1 MKRLLIALLLSLPVF
16 VAAPASAQSEDE
28 AAVRA
33 VITRLFDGMR
43 AGDGSVLGEVF
54 APGARLQTA
63 AIRRDGTP
71 ALMSMAVDS
80 FAAMVSQP
88 RDFVLDERI
97 DAWDV
102 RIDGPLAV
110 VTVDYSFYAGPRFSH
125 CGIDAFQL
133 FKSAEGWKIFQLTD
147 TRRTTGCPPQTESR
161 P

>member
-1 MKRLLIALLLSLPVF
+1 MKRILTLLLLTLPF
-16 VAAPASAQSEDE
+16 IAAAPAAAQTDDE

-43 AGDGSVLGEVF
+43 AGNGAVF
-54 APGARLQTA
+54 AELFTPDARLQTA
-63 AIRRDGTP
+63 AMRRDGTP
-71 ALMSMAVDS
+71 VLASMPVDS

-102 RIDGPLAV
+102 RVDGPLAV
-110 VTVDYSFYAGPRFSH
+110 VTVDYSFYAGERFSH

-133 FKSAEGWKIFQLTD
+133 FKAADGWRIFQLTD
-147 TRRTTGCPPQTESR
+147 TRRTTGCPAPNESR

>member
-1 MKRLLIALLLSLPVF
+1 MKRIFIALLLSLPF
-16 VAAPASAQSEDE
+16 AAPAPLRAQEDEE

-33 VITRLFDGMR
+33 VVTRLFDGMR
-43 AGDGSVLGEVF
+43 AGDGSAVRDAF
-54 APGARLQTA
+54 TADARLQTA

-71 ALMSMAVDS
+71 ALGSMAVDS

-88 RDFVLDERI
+88 RDFILDERI

-110 VTVDYSFYAGPRFSH
+110 VTVDYSFYAGERFSH
-125 CGIDAFQL
+125 CGIDAIQMFR
-133 FKSAEGWKIFQLTD
+133 SADGWKIFQLTD
-147 TRRTTGCPPQTESR
+147 TRRTTGCPAPNEST

>member
-16 VAAPASAQSEDE
+16 VAAPATAQSEDE

-33 VITRLFDGMR
+33 VVTRLFDAMR
-43 AGDGSVLGEVF
+43 AGDGSVFDQVF
-54 APGARLQTA
+54 TPDARLQTA
-63 AIRRDGTP
+63 AVRRDGTP
-71 ALMSMAVDS
+71 ALGSMPVDS

-110 VTVDYSFYAGPRFSH
+110 VTVDYSFYAGSRFSH

>member
-1 MKRLLIALLLSLPVF
+1 MKRILVLFLLALPF
-16 VAAPASAQSEDE
+16 TAAAPAAAQPDDE

-33 VITRLFDGMR
+33 VVTRLFDGMR
-43 AGDGSVLGEVF
+43 AGNASVF
-54 APGARLQTA
+54 AELFTADARLQTA
-63 AIRRDGTP
+63 AVRRDGTTIL
-71 ALMSMAVDS
+71 ATESVDS

-102 RIDGPLAV
+102 RVDGPLAV
-110 VTVDYSFYAGPRFSH
+110 VTVDYSFYAGERFSH

-133 FKSAEGWKIFQLTD
+133 FKAADGWKIFQLTD
-147 TRRTTGCPPQTESR
+147 TRRTTGCPAPNESR

>member
-1 MKRLLIALLLSLPVF
+1 MKRLLIAILLSLPIF
-16 VAAPASAQSEDE
+16 VAAPATAQSEDE

-33 VITRLFDGMR
+33 VVTRLFDGMR
-43 AGDGSVLGEVF
+43 AGDGSVFAQVF
-54 APGARLQTA
+54 TPDARLQTA
-63 AIRRDGTP
+63 AVRRDGTP
-71 ALMSMAVDS
+71 VLGSMAVDS

-102 RIDGPLAV
+102 RMDGPLAV

>member
-43 AGDGSVLGEVF
+43 AGDGSVFSQVF

-63 AIRRDGTP
+63 AVRRDGTP
-71 ALMSMAVDS
+71 ALTSMAVDS

>member
-43 AGDGSVLGEVF
+43 AGDGSVLSQVF

-63 AIRRDGTP
+63 AVRRDGTP